1 MCTKVQSEN
10 LKGRDHSEDVGVDEN
25 VMDRTEIGSEDV
37 NWTQLDQDRVLWR
50 ALLNTVM
57 NLQLP

>member
-1 MCTKVQSEN
+1 
-10 LKGRDHSEDVGVDEN
+10 
-25 VMDRTEIGSEDV
+25 MDRTEIGSEDV